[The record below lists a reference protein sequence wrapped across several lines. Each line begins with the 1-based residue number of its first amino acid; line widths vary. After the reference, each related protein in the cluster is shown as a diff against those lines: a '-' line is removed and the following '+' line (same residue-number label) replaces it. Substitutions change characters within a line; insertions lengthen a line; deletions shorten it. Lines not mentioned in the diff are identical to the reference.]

1 MVSMVV
7 VVVQKPNGEGA
18 ADADLDTE
26 MNDGMTDIN
35 DAMTENIDS
44 VSGIGSKNDSDSQA
58 KQSTAGGDDDD
69 EEAGKYLA
77 DRDKK
82 KMKEGTNRTNQSKLQ
97 DNMLL

>member
-18 ADADLDTE
+18 VDADQDTE

-44 VSGIGSKNDSDSQA
+44 VSGIGSKNDNDSQA

-69 EEAGKYLA
+69 EEASKYLI
-77 DRDKK
+77 
-82 KMKEGTNRTNQSKLQ
+82 
-97 DNMLL
+97 